1 MLENYEPRNIF
12 NWGETSLFWRFL
24 SNKSYFFKDDSR
36 HGGKQSKE
44 RITLNVMVNSDGSEK
59 DLIVIGKTKNPT
71 SFRGVKKLPFC
82 YYNNQKA
89 WMTTLIFND
98 VLTSFDK
105 KIKRENRNVILFV
118 DNFSGHQVTKKLTNT
133 KLEYFSPNTT
143 CVFKPCDQGI
153 IFSLK
158 SHYKK
163 YF

>member
-71 SFRGVKKLPFC
+71 SFSV
-82 YYNNQKA
+82 
-89 WMTTLIFND
+89 
-98 VLTSFDK
+98 
-105 KIKRENRNVILFV
+105 
-118 DNFSGHQVTKKLTNT
+118 
-133 KLEYFSPNTT
+133 
-143 CVFKPCDQGI
+143 
-153 IFSLK
+153 LK
-158 SHYKK
+158 SYLSALQ
-163 YF
+163 